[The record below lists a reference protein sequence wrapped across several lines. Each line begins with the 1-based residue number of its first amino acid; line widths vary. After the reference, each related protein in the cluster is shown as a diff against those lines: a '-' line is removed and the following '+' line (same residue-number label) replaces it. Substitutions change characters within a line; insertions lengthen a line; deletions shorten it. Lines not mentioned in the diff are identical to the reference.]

1 MAKLKYSTSVFIGE
15 TTGGRPLPVFYDL
28 HTPVINNRP
37 PGCLITGAPGSGK
50 TFFGLTLASISTIL
64 GKTTVIMDP
73 KGDFLALNNLKS
85 EIGRFTLLDLSRGSI
100 GSLDPFYMT
109 KDYSEKINLVMEVIE
124 LFLGEITGEQLT
136 ALSPIVKDVAN
147 EPNPSLQKVVDEL
160 RGSTNNIARQLGTR
174 LDLLKQMKFANLCF
188 APGTVKRN
196 PIKIKEGLTVITLVG
211 LDLPPPGSPPT
222 SNQQRLAA
230 GILFLLTDFLRR
242 VMMDDDS
249 VNPKTIIM
257 DEAHIILASDV
268 GARSIKNL
276 ALLGRSK
283 FLALVLITQNTSHL
297 EHLDIENTIST
308 RFAFRSSRD
317 EAERIIEAMD
327 LPVGEGFE
335 DTIVQL
341 ENGECLMKDF
351 MERYSTVQ
359 ITAWKKE
366 WAEAFNSNPLDRI
379 KKRKA
384 QGNNQE

>member
-1 MAKLKYSTSVFIGE
+1 MAGNLKYSTSVFIGE
-15 TTGGRPLPVFYDL
+15 TTGGRPLPVFFDL
-28 HTPVINNRP
+28 HTPVINNKP

-73 KGDFLALNNLKS
+73 KGDFLALNNLRND
-85 EIGRFTLLDLSRGSI
+85 IGRFTLLDLSRGSI

-109 KDYSEKINLVMEVIE
+109 GDYSEKVALVIEVIH
-124 LFLGEITGEQLT
+124 LFLGGISDEQLT
-136 ALSPIVKDVAN
+136 ALSPVVKDVAN
-147 EPNPSLQKVVDEL
+147 EENPSLQKVVDEL
-160 RGSTNNIARQLGTR
+160 RGSLNPIARQLGTR
-174 LDLLKQMKFANLCF
+174 LDLLKQMKFSNLCF

-211 LDLPPPGSPPT
+211 LELPPPGSPPT
-222 SNQQRLAA
+222 TNQQRLAS

-242 VMMDDDS
+242 VMMNDDS
-249 VNPKTIIM
+249 GSPKTIII
-257 DEAHIILASDV
+257 DEAHVILSSDV
-268 GARSIKNL
+268 GARTVKNL

-297 EHLDIENTIST
+297 NHLDIENTIST
-308 RFAFRSSRD
+308 RFAFRSSRG
-317 EAERIIEAMD
+317 EAEKIIEAMD
-327 LPVGEGFE
+327 LPTGEGFE
-335 DTIVQL
+335 DAIVNL

-359 ITAWKKE
+359 ISAWKKE

-384 QGNNQE
+384 EEAQ